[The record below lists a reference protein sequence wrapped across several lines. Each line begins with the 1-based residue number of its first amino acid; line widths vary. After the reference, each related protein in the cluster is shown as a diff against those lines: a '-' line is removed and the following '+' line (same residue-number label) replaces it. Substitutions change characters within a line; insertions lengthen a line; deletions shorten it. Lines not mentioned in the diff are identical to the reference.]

1 MTTSNRLQIASVAE
15 TTLGTTPTTPR
26 MRLRHVTGESLNFR
40 PVFVDPAELR
50 SDRMTGD
57 SIKVST
63 QNDGGLNYEFS
74 YPVPSSPRDIDLKSA
89 LYNTWTQMAE
99 RDNDGTA
106 DSVITDVATTNTVLT
121 VTTGTAFVAN
131 QLVRFTGFGVTG
143 NNGVF
148 KCTTGSATV
157 PRFAGSGI
165 TNETAPPAAAR
176 VKVVGFV
183 GDSGDITATA
193 TGLGSTVLDFTTLNL
208 NVGQWIKVGGTGS
221 GNRFA
226 TEALNTWIRITAI
239 AATALTCD
247 NLPSTWTTDSGTS
260 KTIKVW
266 FGDIIKNGTTQLG
279 QTIEKGFL
287 GQTSPTYIIHTGMV
301 VNQYQ
306 LTIPAAEK
314 VMASVSFLGMSGSES
329 TTALDASPDAAP
341 ALATYPIIAGSAN
354 VARLGE
360 AGLALSSPNWA
371 RNLTITINNNNTAI
385 QSVDT
390 VGPVGITGHECTVTG
405 TLSTYFGSDA
415 LLAKFY
421 AGTASSIVAIMAKS
435 PQAVVVMLPRVIYT
449 GDGTPNA
456 SGKNQDVM
464 LNLGFRA
471 SKEETYT
478 NALITMDRLEYY
490 EA

>member
-1 MTTSNRLQIASVAE
+1 MASSNRLQIASVE
-15 TTLGTTPTTPR
+15 ESTLGTTPGTPR

-40 PVFVDPAELR
+40 PIFVEPAELR
-50 SDRMTGD
+50 ADRMTGD
-57 SIKVST
+57 SIDVGS
-63 QNDGGLNYEFS
+63 QNDGGNTYELT
-74 YPVPSSPRDIDLKSA
+74 YPFPSSPKDSDIKSA

-99 RDNDGTA
+99 RYNDGTA

-121 VTTGTAFVAN
+121 VTTGTAFVAG

-157 PRFAGSGI
+157 PQFVGSGI

-176 VKVVGFV
+176 VKVVGFA
-183 GDSGDITATA
+183 GASGDITATA
-193 TGLGSTVLDFTTLNL
+193 TGLGSTSLNFTTLGL

-247 NLPSTWTTDSGTS
+247 NLPSAWTTDAGSS

-266 FGDIIKNGTTQLG
+266 FGDVTKNGTTQLG

-287 GQTSPTYIIHTGMV
+287 GQTTPTYIVHTGMV
-301 VNQYQ
+301 ANTYE
-306 LTIPAAEK
+306 LTIPAQEK
-314 VMASVSFLGMSGSES
+314 VMVNVTYLGMGGSQS

-341 ALATYPIIAGSAN
+341 ALATYPVIAGSAN
-354 VARLGE
+354 VARIGE
-360 AGLALSSPNWA
+360 AGLALSSPNWSRA
-371 RNLTITINNNNTAI
+371 LTININNNNTPIISAD
-385 QSVDT
+385 SRA
-390 VGPVGITGHECTVTG
+390 PVGIIGHECTVTG
-405 TLSTYFGSDA
+405 TLSTYFGSNA
-415 LLAKFY
+415 LLTKFY
-421 AGTASSIVAIMAKS
+421 NGTPTTIVAIMAKA
-435 PQAVVVMLPRVIYT
+435 PQALIVTVPRVIYT

-456 SGKNQDVM
+456 SGKNQEMM
-464 LNLGFRA
+464 LNLAWRA
-471 SKEETYT
+471 SKDETYT